1 MAVRKIKYGVLPI
14 CMNIASEDFH
24 YPTLIYDNYC
34 TSCSKFAHIIY
45 LISRKKIEILGHFD
59 IERTKKLKEIV
70 FKDYNK
76 DTTRMF
82 WYIKEG
88 KASASRLGLISLIKD
103 LIPMVLGLSKY
114 KKVSLVEQKCAK
126 ACYIGNNFY
135 SKYGCGDDPLSVF
148 KRIRYLVSNSDSI
161 TWKSP

>member
-1 MAVRKIKYGVLPI
+1 MSKP
-14 CMNIASEDFH
+14 SDDFH

-34 TSCSKFAHIIY
+34 SSCSKFARIIY
-45 LISRKKIEILGHFD
+45 ILSRKKIEILGHFD
-59 IERTKKLKEIV
+59 NERTNKLKELV

-76 DTTRMF
+76 DSTRMF

-88 KASASRLGLISLIKD
+88 GASASRLGLIQLIKD

-114 KKVSLVEQKCAK
+114 KEVSLVEQKCIK

-135 SKYGCGDDPLSVF
+135 SKYGCGGDALSVF
-148 KRIRYLVSNSDSI
+148 KRIRYLMSNSDSI
-161 TWKSP
+161 TWKNS